1 MSDRWQERA
10 AQLWCLPQN
19 ANTEMDTVLAESI
32 AAEFAAVEREAVAV
46 ERERCA
52 DYAEN
57 FITLLDLDWLR
68 EATKAD
74 CMKEVLTRCAAA
86 IRGGG

>member
-1 MSDRWQERA
+1 MNMLDLLRARYPHDINRA
-10 AQLWCLPQN
+10 AARLRAL
-19 ANTEMDTVLAESI
+19 